1 MILSRDFVA
10 RSLSLAGVILASS
23 CSILSP
29 SDPGITVRN
38 QTGSSI
44 LLLAWEL
51 QASNLIDLRPSITL
65 VDDGPLVLEA
75 GVARFLHPEEISGG
89 FRPGDDLRVFVYEVL
104 GETAEYR
111 STLTVRA
118 SRLRAN
124 GGCVTIRTLSSNS

>member
-10 RSLSLAGVILASS
+10 RSLFLAGLISASS
-23 CSILSP
+23 CSILDP

-44 LLLAWEL
+44 LLLVWEL
-51 QASNLIDLRPSITL
+51 QASNLIDLSPSITL
-65 VDDGPLVLEA
+65 SDDGPLILEA
-75 GVARFLHPEEISGG
+75 GATRAFRPEEISGG

-111 STLTVRA
+111 STLTVNA
-118 SRLRAN
+118 SRLRASDSR
-124 GGCVTIRTLSSNS
+124 VTIRTLSSNS